1 MAPKINERNIMRYKI
16 TKKME
21 KMILDILVLKQLLE
35 NDKISNREELE
46 KQYNEL
52 IDNLLIYFSI
62 QNKKNKSY

>member
-52 IDNLLIYFSI
+52 IANLLIYFSI